1 MPSRDMPRETQACM
15 TRQMSSSPERIS
27 SSVRQAR
34 SFSSISE
41 EMDRPVSR
49 ESRSSSSPVR
59 KGCFSTVSSSTI
71 RSSPTASSSTTKP
84 PPTE

>member
-1 MPSRDMPRETQACM
+1 MPSQDMPRDTHACM
-15 TRQMSSSPERIS
+15 TRQISSSPVRIS

-41 EMDRPVSR
+41 EIDRPVSR
-49 ESRSSSSPVR
+49 ARRSSSSPVR
-59 KGCFSTVSSSTI
+59 KGYFRAVSSSLM
-71 RSSPTASSSTTKP
+71 RSAPTASSSTTNP